1 MNRRSL
7 LLALA
12 GLCFSVGC
20 GPDRPYEGASR
31 FSLTGKVTFDGKPVD
46 GGSISFI
53 PTTESNRVSGAPISQ
68 GIYTVPEEKGANA
81 GEYRV
86 EIRWPQPTGKKYKD
100 PDTLEMLSEFKESIP
115 KKHNEQSDLKVEVS
129 EANRTFDFD
138 LKK

>member
-1 MNRRSL
+1 MNLRLLLVFASL
-7 LLALA
+7 LS
-12 GLCFSVGC
+12 FTGC
-20 GPDRPYEGASR
+20 GPGQAYEGASR
-31 FSLTGKVTFDGKPVD
+31 FPLSGKVTFDGKPVD

-68 GIYTVPEEKGANA
+68 GTYTVPEEKGANA

-100 PDTLEMLSEFKESIP
+100 PDTLEMLSEFKESVP
-115 KKHNEQSDLKVEVS
+115 KKYNEQSELKAEVS
-129 EANRTFDFD
+129 DANRTFDFD